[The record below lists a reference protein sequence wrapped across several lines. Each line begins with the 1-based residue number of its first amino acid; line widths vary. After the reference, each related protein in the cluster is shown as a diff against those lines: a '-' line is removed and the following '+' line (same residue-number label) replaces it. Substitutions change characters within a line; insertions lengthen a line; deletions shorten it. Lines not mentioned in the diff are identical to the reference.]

1 MFETPEIVI
10 EYTLDKRIN
19 RRLNIFWLGFILYTA
34 VFAIGA
40 GLERT
45 YTINPILQ
53 LIGFAMF
60 VPTAMGLIRYR
71 FDSIY
76 LAVIYTLYC
85 VWLLSIIIRGLPFD
99 SAYSQ
104 FLLFNGDF
112 GILPYFVP
120 LLLLFP
126 RDLEFYKK
134 LFNVIT
140 IFGILYL
147 VYDILFA
154 NILLSS
160 DRTPNLVNQ
169 NAAERFTKSLS
180 VPIGFLLFTFNYH
193 SKKRKLFAIGIIL
206 IDLLLTIY
214 RARRGLVFI
223 CSMTII
229 FSCLLYFVF
238 ARTKLLIVVFSIVL
252 AFFAFNFISAY
263 THNKNNIFTF
273 LVERSEEDT
282 RTPVEDCFY
291 ADMESQDWVIG
302 KGLKGDYYCPYVD
315 EDDITGYRDSIET
328 DYLNFIL
335 KGGVINLGLLLLIL
349 IPAIF
354 KGLFYSKNTLSKAAG
369 LWILLWMVCL
379 YPANVTT
386 FTLNY
391 MLVWISVGI
400 CYSREIRNLPD
411 EVVKEYFKLK
421 TR

>member
-1 MFETPEIVI
+1 M
-10 EYTLDKRIN
+10 
-19 RRLNIFWLGFILYTA
+19 
-34 VFAIGA
+34 
-40 GLERT
+40 
-45 YTINPILQ
+45 
-53 LIGFAMF
+53 
-60 VPTAMGLIRYR
+60 
-71 FDSIY
+71 
-76 LAVIYTLYC
+76 
-85 VWLLSIIIRGLPFD
+85 
-99 SAYSQ
+99 
-104 FLLFNGDF
+104 
-112 GILPYFVP
+112 
-120 LLLLFP
+120 FP

-140 IFGILYL
+140 IFGVLYL

-193 SKKRKLFAIGIIL
+193 SKKRKLFAVGIIL
-206 IDLLLTIY
+206 LDLLLTIY

-223 CSMTII
+223 CSITII
-229 FSCLLYFVF
+229 FACLLYFVF
-238 ARTKLLIVVFSIVL
+238 SRTKLLIVVFSIIL

-263 THNKNNIFTF
+263 THNKNNIFSF

-291 ADMESQDWVIG
+291 ADMQSQDWVIG

-354 KGLFYSKNTLSKAAG
+354 KGLFYSKNTLSKAAAV
-369 LWILLWMVCL
+369 WILLWMVCL

-400 CYSREIRNLPD
+400 CYSREIRTLPD
-411 EVVKEYFKLK
+411 EVVREFFKLK